1 MDFSRDY
8 SNKDIRIKES
18 FFTLYINPNGQKSIL
33 SKFSISGIYNEIRE
47 KKKFSMK
54 LVTQL
59 AGEPSK
65 RISSDKVVYK
75 EEIERKQTVK

>member
-47 KKKFSMK
+47 KK
-54 LVTQL
+54 
-59 AGEPSK
+59 
-65 RISSDKVVYK
+65 SS
-75 EEIERKQTVK
+75 Q